1 MDPIINIHQAKT
13 HLSRIIE
20 EVAAGK
26 EVIIGKGGR
35 PMARLV
41 PLLPPVKPKKLGTL
55 KSKIR
60 VPANFN
66 DPLSAEMLAAFGVDM
81 QKP

>member
-1 MDPIINIHQAKT
+1 MQSVINIHQAKT
-13 HLSRIIE
+13 HLSRIVE

-26 EVIIGKGGR
+26 EVILAKGGR

-41 PLLPPVKPKKLGTL
+41 PLLPPLKPKKLGTL
-55 KSKIR
+55 KGKIR

-66 DPLSAEMLAAFGVDM
+66 EPLPAELLAAFGFDTV
-81 QKP
+81 KS

>member
-1 MDPIINIHQAKT
+1 MQPIINIHQAKT

-41 PLLPPVKPKKLGTL
+41 PLAPPVKPKKLGTL

-60 VPANFN
+60 RPANFN
-66 DPLSAEMLAAFGVDM
+66 DPLPAGMLAAFGFDTH
-81 QKP
+81 QP

>member
-1 MDPIINIHQAKT
+1 MQPIINIHQAKT

-41 PLLPPVKPKKLGTL
+41 PLAPPVKPKKLGTL

-60 VPANFN
+60 IPANFN
-66 DPLSAEMLAAFGVDM
+66 DPLPADMLAAFGFDTH
-81 QKP
+81 KP

>member
-1 MDPIINIHQAKT
+1 MQPIINIHQAKT

-41 PLLPPVKPKKLGTL
+41 PLVPPVKPKKLGTL

-60 VPANFN
+60 IPANFN
-66 DPLSAEMLAAFGVDM
+66 DPLPADMLAAFGFDTH
-81 QKP
+81 QP

>member
-1 MDPIINIHQAKT
+1 MQPIINIHQAKT

-41 PLLPPVKPKKLGTL
+41 PLAPPVKAKKLGTL

-60 VPANFN
+60 IPANFN
-66 DPLSAEMLAAFGVDM
+66 DPLPADMLAAFGFNTN
-81 QKP
+81 KP

>member
-1 MDPIINIHQAKT
+1 MQSIINIHHAKT

-41 PLLPPVKPKKLGTL
+41 PLLPPVRPKKLGTL

-66 DPLSAEMLAAFGVDM
+66 DPLSAGMLAAFGFDM

>member
-1 MDPIINIHQAKT
+1 MQPIINIHQAKT

-41 PLLPPVKPKKLGTL
+41 PLVPPVKPKKLGTL

-60 VPANFN
+60 IPANFN
-66 DPLSAEMLAAFGVDM
+66 DPLPADMLAAFGFDTH
-81 QKP
+81 KP

>member
-1 MDPIINIHQAKT
+1 MQPIINIHQAKT

-41 PLLPPVKPKKLGTL
+41 PLAPPVKPKK
-55 KSKIR
+55 
-60 VPANFN
+60 
-66 DPLSAEMLAAFGVDM
+66 
-81 QKP
+81 

>member
-1 MDPIINIHQAKT
+1 MQPIINIHQAKT

-41 PLLPPVKPKKLGTL
+41 PLAPPVKPKKLGTL

-60 VPANFN
+60 IPANFN
-66 DPLSAEMLAAFGVDM
+66 DPLPAGMLAAFGFDTH
-81 QKP
+81 KP

>member
-1 MDPIINIHQAKT
+1 MQSIINIHHAKT

-41 PLLPPVKPKKLGTL
+41 PLLPAVRPKKLGTL

-66 DPLSAEMLAAFGVDM
+66 DPLSAGMLAAFGFDM

>member
-1 MDPIINIHQAKT
+1 MQPIINIHQAKT

-41 PLLPPVKPKKLGTL
+41 PLAPPVKPKKLGTL

-60 VPANFN
+60 IPANFN
-66 DPLSAEMLAAFGVDM
+66 DPLPADMLAAFGFNTN
-81 QKP
+81 KP